1 MKVSIAADERDE
13 QIIKELLSPWDIS
26 YTLPDESNVTI
37 VYRKDPSDFSGTI
50 VVPSCSDSF
59 DRWIKNTHRS
69 VTKRQGKFSVRAASK
84 VLLTINPEITYECKI
99 PPGKENDVSEIVGFD
114 VVNEYK
120 RILRETI
127 CARASTSYSLFT
139 SLPLPYNII
148 PKRLRNTVMRQGGNS
163 KDFDVNSFLPLD
175 ALRFELLRKIEHLSN
190 NKIKLRSRGQ
200 NKKCVCAITHDV
212 ETRAGLFRSV
222 KVKKLEEKYG
232 VSSAWYIPSAEY
244 PLEQEIVTTLAN
256 NGEVG
261 SHDTKHD
268 GRLSS
273 LSGKKLY
280 DRLQDSKNTL
290 ERIVKD
296 KVVGFRAPL
305 LQHTANT
312 LSSLKAS
319 GYEYD
324 TSVPTLE
331 ARHPRTMHSHGIGTV
346 FPICISGIM
355 ELPVTIMQDH
365 QLLHVLGYAP
375 KEVVSIYL
383 TSLAAIKELGGTSVL
398 LLHPEYDLLNG
409 EELSLY
415 EELLCSIVN
424 DDEIFIQLP
433 RSICT

>member
-1 MKVSIAADERDE
+1 MKVSIAADERDR
-13 QIIKELLSPWDIS
+13 QIIQELLSPWDIS
-26 YTLPDESNVTI
+26 YAPPDESDVTI

-59 DRWIKNTHRS
+59 YRWTKDTHVS
-69 VTKRQGKFSVRAASK
+69 LTKRHGKFPVQATSN
-84 VLLTINPEITYECKI
+84 VLLTVDPETIYERKI
-99 PPGKENDVSEIVGFD
+99 PLGEENDVSEIVGFD

-120 RILRETI
+120 RILRETF
-127 CARASTSYSLFT
+127 CAKASTSYSVLT

-148 PKRLRNTVMRQGGNS
+148 PKRLRNTVMKQNGNAG
-163 KDFDVNSFLPLD
+163 DFDVNSYLPLD
-175 ALRFELLRKIEHLSN
+175 ALRFELLRKIESLSN
-190 NKIKLRSRGQ
+190 NKIKLRNRGE

-222 KVKKLEEKYG
+222 RVKKLEEKYG

-268 GRLSS
+268 GRLSL
-273 LSGKKLY
+273 LSEKKLY
-280 DRLQDSKNTL
+280 DRLQDSKSTI

-305 LQHTANT
+305 LQHTAGT

-324 TSVPTLE
+324 TSVPTWE

-365 QLLHVLGYAP
+365 QLLYVLGYSP

-383 TSLAAIKELGGTSVL
+383 TGIAAIKELGGTCVL
-398 LLHPEYDLLNG
+398 LLHPEYGLLNG

-415 EELLCSIVN
+415 EELLCSIVS
-424 DDEIFIQLP
+424 DDEVSISLP
-433 RSICT
+433 RNICN